1 MVSRRGSGVGRVA
14 GSFRAGAFV
23 LVAAA
28 LAIGCGGTDAG
39 DRLREATLETRI
51 DLIEAQIKTRIG
63 PALCNGDED
72 CRALPIGAQA
82 CGGPDR
88 YLPYSV
94 RATDEAAL
102 ARLAEDH
109 RRLSAES
116 VAARGIVG
124 VCRMVT
130 APQPYCE
137 RSAPLSCKLR

>member
-1 MVSRRGSGVGRVA
+1 MARGRVGA
-14 GSFRAGAFV
+14 AAWWARSVRAVA
-23 LVAAA
+23 LAAVAAVMA
-28 LAIGCGGTDAG
+28 AGCGGTDAS
-39 DRLREATLETRI
+39 DRVREVALETRI
-51 DLIEAQIKTRIG
+51 DLIEAEIKTRIG

-102 ARLAEDH
+102 ARLADDH

-116 VAARGIVG
+116 VALRGVVG
-124 VCRMVT
+124 ACRMT
-130 APQPYCE
+130 MPPQPYCE
-137 RSAPLSCKLR
+137 RSAPLACKLR